1 MGSKTLNKLIKN
13 NDIKIKFIFSRFHQP
28 DKDLK
33 LIADNYKIPFLNA
46 INVNSKDI
54 IKKIT
59 SYNTDLFVSMSFD
72 QIFKSTLIKIP
83 KKGVIN
89 CHAGSLPSYRGRN
102 PINWALI
109 NGEDYIGITVHY
121 IDDERIDSGDII
133 YQIHHKIPSD
143 KYNTSKKML

>member
-1 MGSKTLNKLIKN
+1 MGIKN
-13 NDIKIKFIFSRFHQP
+13 FKKLLENKDVKISFIFSRFHQP

-33 LIADNYKIPFLNA
+33 LIATRHKIPFLNA
-46 INVNSKDI
+46 KNVNSKDV

-59 SYNTDLFVSMSFD
+59 SYKVDIFVSMSFD
-72 QIFKSTLIKIP
+72 QIFKSNLIRIP

-109 NGEDYIGITVHY
+109 NGEKTY
-121 IDDERIDSGDII
+121 R
-133 YQIHHKIPSD
+133 HHCSL
-143 KYNTSKKML
+143 Y